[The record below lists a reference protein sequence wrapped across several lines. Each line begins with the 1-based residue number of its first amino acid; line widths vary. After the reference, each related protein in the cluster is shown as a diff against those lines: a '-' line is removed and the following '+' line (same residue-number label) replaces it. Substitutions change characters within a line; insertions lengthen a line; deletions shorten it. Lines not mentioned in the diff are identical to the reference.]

1 MVELLHIPKEAIL
14 FSPSPFAKAG
24 VVDQTQPL
32 A

>member
-14 FSPSPFAKAG
+14 FSPPSFAKAA
-24 VVDQTQPL
+24 VVDQPQPL